1 MNSFEQLCIN
11 YCNEK
16 LQQLFIELVL
26 EREQAEYKAEGIPW
40 KDVEYF
46 NNKMI
51 CDMVEVRESAP
62 NASVPCDRRFC
73 CNLNLNCCARY
84 SYRRRRNVEL
94 LTKTPPYPHH
104 DGRNYRPPRLAYS
117 LCLTRAAS
125 APQSPQMLTSCT
137 RSTRSSEAMHG
148 VF

>member
-1 MNSFEQLCIN
+1 MICQIFEVNSFEQLCIN

-51 CDMVEVRESAP
+51 CDMVEVTLLLACPRPLSAP
-62 NASVPCDRRFC
+62 ACPYLPLAAPLPPLSPPRAHTHT
-73 CNLNLNCCARY
+73 LP
-84 SYRRRRNVEL
+84 
-94 LTKTPPYPHH
+94 TPPSATAAAA
-104 DGRNYRPPRLAYS
+104 RAYTRTD
-117 LCLTRAAS
+117 TRAI
-125 APQSPQMLTSCT
+125 
-137 RSTRSSEAMHG
+137 
-148 VF
+148 